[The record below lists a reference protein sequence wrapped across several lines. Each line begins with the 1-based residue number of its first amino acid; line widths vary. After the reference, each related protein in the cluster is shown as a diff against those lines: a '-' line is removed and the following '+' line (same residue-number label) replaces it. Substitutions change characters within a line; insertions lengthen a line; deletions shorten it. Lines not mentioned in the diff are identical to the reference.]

1 MAFEELKAQL
11 KELYLPPSDK
21 FSSVTVPRLPFAMLD
36 GAGDPQK
43 GDYEAKLKWIFAA
56 IQPIRRDGK
65 KRMGKDFIEPPLETL
80 WWADDINDLIEGNRD
95 KFKWRLMIPMPRWI
109 DQDQFEGAVKEASET
124 LKSTPPEG
132 LRLEWFE
139 EGLVVQIMHIGP
151 NEEVR
156 PTLDQ
161 LYHEYLPQNGLEA
174 HGHYHEIYLGDPRR
188 IAPEKRK
195 TGIRQPVRALM
206 R

>member
-1 MAFEELKAQL
+1 MAFEELKKLL
-11 KELYLPPSDK
+11 KALYQPKADV
-21 FSSVTVPRLPFAMLD
+21 FSQIEVPELPFAMLD

-95 KFKWRLMIPMPRWI
+95 KFKWRLMIPMPSWI

-188 IAPEKRK
+188 IVPEKRK
-195 TGIRQPVRALM
+195 TVIRQPVRALV
-206 R
+206 